1 MDRRPGASTI
11 LVACSLVITLGALP
25 PQPHSGSRAPAAF
38 WGPLAPATQGHG
50 DRALE
55 PDIGSEIDA
64 ALRALAART
73 SGNHEAQLVRG
84 VRRFYTKRG
93 LAPAWTDS
101 AGWSGRGLQLQRAMA
116 GAASEGLDSGTYRA
130 PAIEARESV
139 LTNAARAHADVWLS
153 FIALRFAEDLG
164 WGLAVPGE
172 VQRDNAYPRRPFPAD
187 SLLTAW
193 SCAADAGHALLEV
206 TPTGVGYVRL
216 REALAMLRRISWT
229 SPWDTVTHGPTL
241 RVGTTGERVAQLRS
255 SLMQRGDLAPAI
267 GDTAAFDQYLAAA
280 VARFQARHGLM
291 VDSVF
296 GPVTRAA
303 MNVPITTRIRQVELG
318 MERVRWLPPIDTGWW
333 ITVNLA
339 DQRAFVLNAGRMI
352 FSTRVVIGTVTHK
365 TPMFTG
371 TLTHIVLNPAW
382 NVPPSIAAKEIWPAV
397 QRDSSYLERN
407 HMVRVA
413 DGIQQLPGP
422 WNALGQIAFMFPNR
436 FNVYMHDTPAKALFD
451 RPDRAHSH
459 GCIRVQ
465 RPHEM
470 AELLL
475 ARQRW
480 SRAQLDSAIAT
491 GERSVVMLRDPI
503 PVRITYATAFMD
515 DDGTLQ
521 FRPDIYNRDATLDAH
536 LQRRRAPL
544 AP

>member
-1 MDRRPGASTI
+1 MSMRLTVASRTAQRLGWLAVAGAGLGAVMALQPMRVETAVETELRRRSARTTAAHDVR
-11 LVACSLVITLGALP
+11 LVAAVRAFYA
-25 PQPHSGSRAPAAF
+25 SRR
-38 WGPLAPATQGHG
+38 H
-50 DRALE
+50 
-55 PDIGSEIDA
+55 
-64 ALRALAART
+64 
-73 SGNHEAQLVRG
+73 
-84 VRRFYTKRG
+84 
-93 LAPAWTDS
+93 APAWTDADGWTPR
-101 AGWSGRGLQLQRAMA
+101 AGHLRAA
-116 GAASEGLDSGTYRA
+116 LRDAPAEGLDATSYTVPPLEDRTPGA
-130 PAIEARESV
+130 
-139 LTNAARAHADVWLS
+139 LARAEVDLS
-153 FIALRFAEDLG
+153 LVALRFAEDLG
-164 WGLAVPGE
+164 WGSALPGE
-172 VQRDNAYPRRPFPAD
+172 VDRANSYTRQRFPAE

-193 SCAADAGHALLEV
+193 SGADDVQRAVLRLIPSG
-206 TPTGVGYVRL
+206 PGYRRL
-216 REALAMLRRISWT
+216 RSALAVLRAQRT
-229 SPWDTVTHGPTL
+229 PWDTVPHGAPL
-241 RVGTTGERVAQLRS
+241 RIGAVGPRVRALAH
-255 SLMQRGDLAPAI
+255 SLGQRGDLAADPGAS
-267 GDTAAFDQYLAAA
+267 DTFDVHLAAA

-291 VDSVF
+291 GDSVF

>member
-25 PQPHSGSRAPAAF
+25 SQPHSGSRATAVL

-73 SGNHEAQLVRG
+73 SGNHDAQLVRG
-84 VRRFYTKRG
+84 VRRFYTERG

-116 GAASEGLDSGTYRA
+116 RAATEGLDSDAYRA
-130 PAIEARESV
+130 PAIEARASL
-139 LTNAARAHADVWLS
+139 LTTTARAHADVWLS

-172 VQRDNAYPRRPFPAD
+172 VQRSNAYPRRPFPAD

-193 SCAADAGHALLEV
+193 SRAADAGQALLEV

-216 REALAMLRRISWT
+216 RDALAMLRRISQT
-229 SPWDTVTHGPTL
+229 TPWDSVTRGPTL
-241 RVGTTGERVAQLRS
+241 RVGATGERVAQLRA

-267 GDTAAFDQYLAAA
+267 GDTTTFDESVAAA
-280 VARFQARHGLM
+280 VARFQERHGLIA
-291 VDSVF
+291 DSVF
-296 GPVTRAA
+296 GPITRAA
-303 MNVPITTRIRQVELG
+303 MNVPITARIRQVELG
-318 MERVRWLPPIDTGWW
+318 MERVRWLPPIGHGRW

-339 DQRAFVLNAGRMI
+339 DQRAFVLDGGHTVFA
-352 FSTRVVIGTVTHK
+352 TRVIIGATNHT
-365 TPMFTG
+365 TPMFTD
-371 TLTHIVLNPAW
+371 TLTHIVLNPEW
-382 NVPPSIAAKEIWPAV
+382 NVPPSIAAKEIGPAIR
-397 QRDSSYLERN
+397 RDPTYLERN

-413 DGIQQLPGP
+413 GGIKQLSGP
-422 WNALGQIAFMFPNR
+422 WNALGQVAFMFPNR
-436 FNVYMHDTPAKALFD
+436 FNVYMHDTPAKELFAH
-451 RPDRAHSH
+451 PDRAHSH

-470 AELLL
+470 ATMLLS
-475 ARQRW
+475 RQGW
-480 SRAQLDSAIAT
+480 SRVQLDSVIAT
-491 GERSVVMLRDPI
+491 GRRTVVMLREPI
-503 PVRITYATAFMD
+503 PVRITYATAFTD
-515 DDGTLQ
+515 DDGALQ
-521 FRPDIYNRDATLDAH
+521 FRPDVYGRDAKLDAH
-536 LQRRRAPL
+536 LRRLRVLTGP
-544 AP
+544 

>member
-1 MDRRPGASTI
+1 MDLRTGARTRLMASA
-11 LVACSLVITLGALP
+11 LCITLGALP
-25 PQPHSGSRAPAAF
+25 PPV
-38 WGPLAPATQGHG
+38 
-50 DRALE
+50 E
-55 PDIGSEIDA
+55 NDIDI
-64 ALRALAART
+64 ALRALTARVH
-73 SGNHEAQLVRG
+73 SDHDAQLVRG
-84 VRRFYTKRG
+84 VRRFYANRG

-101 AGWSGRGLQLQRAMA
+101 AGWSGRGLQLQRAIA
-116 GAASEGLDSGTYRA
+116 GAATDGLDTGMYRA
-130 PAIEARESV
+130 PTIEARASSR
-139 LTNAARAHADVWLS
+139 TNAAHAHADVWLS

-164 WGLAVPGE
+164 WGLTVPGQ
-172 VQRDNAYPRRPFPAD
+172 VQRSSAYPRRPFPAD

-193 SCAADAGHALLEV
+193 SRAADAGQALLEV

-216 REALAMLRRISWT
+216 REALAMLRRISRT
-229 SPWDTVTHGPTL
+229 TPWENVTHGPTL
-241 RVGTTGERVAQLRS
+241 RVGATGERVALLRA
-255 SLMQRGDLAPAI
+255 SLTQRGDLASAF
-267 GDTAAFDQYLAAA
+267 GDTSAFDQRLATA
-280 VARFQARHGLM
+280 VARFQERHGLM
-291 VDSVF
+291 ADSVF

-339 DQRAFVLNAGRMI
+339 DQRAFVLNAGRTI
-352 FSTRVVIGTVTHK
+352 FSTRVVIGTATHK

-371 TLTHIVLNPAW
+371 TLTHLVLNPAW

-397 QRDSSYLERN
+397 QRDASYLERN

-413 DGIQQLPGP
+413 DGIQQRPGP

-451 RPDRAHSH
+451 RPDRAYSH

-491 GERSVVMLRDPI
+491 GERSVVMLHDPI

-521 FRPDIYNRDATLDAH
+521 FRPDVYNRDATLDAH